1 MRYQSFYPFAQ
12 NRGNDFFGMS
22 NPTPQNTPNNSFN
35 FLGGNQSAP
44 PSPPQQQSAGL
55 PPAGPA
61 TNFFNQFQSAPTG
74 DIPQGQPMNR
84 TMSYLQ
90 TADKFLNTA
99 QQLTPMVRQFAPMIQ
114 NVPALLKLYR
124 GFQSVPA
131 ATTAVAG
138 NVGNA
143 AAATAATTAATSTA
157 AAVTNGTSIPRIFQP
172 PI

>member
-22 NPTPQNTPNNSFN
+22 NSGPQNVPNNSFD
-35 FLGGNQSAP
+35 FFGGNHAP
-44 PSPPQQQSAGL
+44 PPPA
-55 PPAGPA
+55 PAPAGPA
-61 TNFFNQFQSAPTG
+61 TNFFSQFQSAPTG
-74 DIPQGQPMNR
+74 GFQQGQPVSK
-84 TMSYLQ
+84 TMGYLQ

-124 GFQSVPA
+124 GFQAVPA
-131 ATTAVAG
+131 ATTAAAVG
-138 NVGNA
+138 NVSASA
-143 AAATAATTAATSTA
+143 ASTAASAATAASTATSLPTGA
-157 AAVTNGTSIPRIFQP
+157 SIPRIFQP

>member
-22 NPTPQNTPNNSFN
+22 NPSPNPQNVPNNNPFG
-35 FLGGNQSAP
+35 FFGGEQA
-44 PSPPQQQSAGL
+44 SPPQP

-74 DIPQGQPMNR
+74 GIQQGQPMTK

-131 ATTAVAG
+131 ATTAAAAG
-138 NVGNA
+138 NVTASA
-143 AAATAATTAATSTA
+143 ASSAARAASTATS
-157 AAVTNGTSIPRIFQP
+157 VTNGASIPRIFQP

>member
-22 NPTPQNTPNNSFN
+22 NPSPQNVPNNSFQ
-35 FLGGNQSAP
+35 FFGGNQGPPP
-44 PSPPQQQSAGL
+44 PSPT
-55 PPAGPA
+55 GPA
-61 TNFFNQFQSAPTG
+61 TNFFSQFQSAPTG
-74 DIPQGQPMNR
+74 GFQQSQPVSK
-84 TMSYLQ
+84 TMGYLQ

-131 ATTAVAG
+131 ATPT
-138 NVGNA
+138 A
-143 AAATAATTAATSTA
+143 AANVSTASTA
-157 AAVTNGTSIPRIFQP
+157 ARAANTAASATNGASIPRIFQP

>member
-12 NRGNDFFGMS
+12 NRGNNFFGMS
-22 NPTPQNTPNNSFN
+22 NSSPQSVPNNSFD
-35 FLGGNQSAP
+35 FWGGNQAAP
-44 PSPPQQQSAGL
+44 PPPPPPTA
-55 PPAGPA
+55 PAGPA
-61 TNFFNQFQSAPTG
+61 TNFFSQFQSAAPTG
-74 DIPQGQPMNR
+74 GFQQGQPVSK
-84 TMSYLQ
+84 TMGYLQ

-131 ATTAVAG
+131 ATTAVTG
-138 NVGNA
+138 NLGA
-143 AAATAATTAATSTA
+143 AAAASTAARATSTA
-157 AAVTNGTSIPRIFQP
+157 TSLTNGASIPRIFQP

>member
-12 NRGNDFFGMS
+12 NQGNDFFGMS
-22 NPTPQNTPNNSFN
+22 NSNPQNTPNNAFD
-35 FLGGNQSAP
+35 FWGGNQTAP
-44 PSPPQQQSAGL
+44 PPPPA
-55 PPAGPA
+55 PTPAGPA
-61 TNFFNQFQSAPTG
+61 TNFFSQFQSAPTG
-74 DIPQGQPMNR
+74 GFQQGQPGQPVSR
-84 TMSYLQ
+84 TMGYLQ

-131 ATTAVAG
+131 ATTAVAAA
-138 NVGNA
+138 NVGA
-143 AAATAATTAATSTA
+143 SGASTA
-157 AAVTNGTSIPRIFQP
+157 ARAASTASAVTNGASIPRIFQP

>member
-12 NRGNDFFGMS
+12 NQGNDFLGMS
-22 NPTPQNTPNNSFN
+22 NPSPQNVPNNTFD
-35 FLGGNQSAP
+35 FWGGNQAAAP
-44 PSPPQQQSAGL
+44 PPPTSA
-55 PPAGPA
+55 PAGPA
-61 TNFFNQFQSAPTG
+61 TNFFSQFQSAPTG
-74 DIPQGQPMNR
+74 GFQQGQPASK
-84 TMSYLQ
+84 TMGYLQ

-131 ATTAVAG
+131 AAPAVTG
-138 NVGNA
+138 NLGASA
-143 AAATAATTAATSTA
+143 ASTA
-157 AAVTNGTSIPRIFQP
+157 ARAASTATSVTNGASIPRIFQP

>member
-12 NRGNDFFGMS
+12 NRGNDFFSMS
-22 NPTPQNTPNNSFN
+22 NSSPQNVPQNIPNNSFD
-35 FLGGNQSAP
+35 FWGGNQATPAP
-44 PSPPQQQSAGL
+44 PPPPTAPG
-55 PPAGPA
+55 GPA
-61 TNFFNQFQSAPTG
+61 TNFFSQFQSAAPTG
-74 DIPQGQPMNR
+74 GFQQGQPVSK
-84 TMSYLQ
+84 TMGYLQ

-131 ATTAVAG
+131 TTAVTG
-138 NVGNA
+138 NLGA
-143 AAATAATTAATSTA
+143 AAAASTAARATSTA
-157 AAVTNGTSIPRIFQP
+157 TSLTNGASIPRIFQP

>member
-22 NPTPQNTPNNSFN
+22 NSPPPNVPNNSFN
-35 FLGGNQSAP
+35 FFGGNQGP
-44 PSPPQQQSAGL
+44 PPTPSPT
-55 PPAGPA
+55 GPA
-61 TNFFNQFQSAPTG
+61 TNFFSQFQSAPTG
-74 DIPQGQPMNR
+74 GFQQSQSQPMNK

-124 GFQSVPA
+124 GFQSIPA
-131 ATTAVAG
+131 AAP
-138 NVGNA
+138 
-143 AAATAATTAATSTA
+143 TTAASVGASAAASTAARAATTA
-157 AAVTNGTSIPRIFQP
+157 AAVTNGASIPRIFQP

>member
-22 NPTPQNTPNNSFN
+22 NSGPQNVPNNSFN
-35 FLGGNQSAP
+35 FFGGDQG
-44 PSPPQQQSAGL
+44 SPPPA
-55 PPAGPA
+55 PAPAGPA
-61 TNFFNQFQSAPTG
+61 TNFFSQFQSAPTG
-74 DIPQGQPMNR
+74 GFQQGQSMSK
-84 TMSYLQ
+84 TMGYLQ

-131 ATTAVAG
+131 AATAAAG
-138 NVGNA
+138 NVSASA
-143 AAATAATTAATSTA
+143 ASTA
-157 AAVTNGTSIPRIFQP
+157 ARAASTATSLPTGASIPRIFQP

>member
-22 NPTPQNTPNNSFN
+22 NSIPQNVPNNSF
-35 FLGGNQSAP
+35 FFGGNQATPPPPTAP
-44 PSPPQQQSAGL
+44 A
-55 PPAGPA
+55 PAGPA
-61 TNFFNQFQSAPTG
+61 TNFFSQFQSAPTG
-74 DIPQGQPMNR
+74 GFQQGQPMNK

-124 GFQSVPA
+124 GFQSVPS
-131 ATTAVAG
+131 
-138 NVGNA
+138 
-143 AAATAATTAATSTA
+143 ATTAATGNVSATTASTA
-157 AAVTNGTSIPRIFQP
+157 ARAASTARTVTNGASLPRIFQP

>member
-12 NRGNDFFGMS
+12 NRGNDFFGTS
-22 NPTPQNTPNNSFN
+22 NPSPQNAPTNSFD
-35 FLGGNQSAP
+35 FWGGNQGAP
-44 PSPPQQQSAGL
+44 QPPPAAAPS
-55 PPAGPA
+55 PAGPA
-61 TNFFNQFQSAPTG
+61 TNFFSQFQSAPTG
-74 DIPQGQPMNR
+74 GFQQGQPASK
-84 TMSYLQ
+84 TMGYLQ

-138 NVGNA
+138 ASA
-143 AAATAATTAATSTA
+143 ASTA
-157 AAVTNGTSIPRIFQP
+157 ARSASTVASVTNGASLPRIFQP